1 MRPLIFLNVLGFDVS
16 KGLYIVSLFG
26 QNRDLMKRISKPIM
40 SLLSAVVGG
49 GLVVAVLQFA
59 SLGQQGQSPAPKF
72 NIQQTPINRETRGV
86 TSYAPI
92 IKKAAPS
99 VVNIYSTRTV
109 SVRRYWNPFSDD
121 PFRPFSGDESNPE
134 DQRPRTRREQDLGS
148 GVIVSPDGYILT
160 ANHVVDGADTNGVKV
175 VLATSGKEFTAKVI
189 GTDPP
194 TDVAVLKIEA
204 SDLPAIT
211 IADSDKLEVGDVV
224 LAIGNPFQI
233 GQTVTMGIVSAVGRG
248 NFPFGRINDYEDFIQ
263 TDAAI
268 NPGNS
273 GGALVDAEGRLVGIN
288 TAIISETGGSQGVG
302 FAVPINLARSIMD
315 RLIQYG
321 KVTRGYLGLFP
332 QNVTPDLARV
342 FNLPD
347 ENGVLI
353 GDVTT
358 NSPAARAGL
367 KEGDVIRE
375 VNGKKVT
382 GERQFRLTI
391 ADVQPNTKVTLKIS
405 RDGKEQTVTATV
417 GTLPGSPQNRPPRRS
432 RANPQNN
439 TPSNQ
444 DAFYGVEVA
453 DLSANVRR
461 QFNIP
466 NNVQGALVTNVEG
479 GSNAAEAGLRHGDV
493 IVEINRQP
501 VRTADDAVKL
511 SKNAKSDQILL
522 RVWTQGVSHYI
533 AVDNTKHK

>member
-1 MRPLIFLNVLGFDVS
+1 
-16 KGLYIVSLFG
+16 
-26 QNRDLMKRISKPIM
+26 MKRISKPIR

-49 GLVVAVLQFA
+49 GLVVVVLQLA
-59 SLGQQGQSPAPKF
+59 SLGQQGQPSAPRF
-72 NIQQTPINRETRGV
+72 NIQQTPITREAHGV

-109 SVRRYWNPFSDD
+109 PVRRYWNPFSDN
-121 PFRPFSGDESNPE
+121 PFFQPFSSDEANPQ

-148 GVIVSPDGYILT
+148 GVVVSPDGFILT
-160 ANHVVDGADTNGVKV
+160 ANHMVDGADLNGVKV
-175 VLATSGKEFTAKVI
+175 VLATGGKEFTAKVV

-194 TDVAVLKIEA
+194 TDVAVLKIDA
-204 SDLPAIT
+204 NNLPAIT

-224 LAIGNPFQI
+224 LAIGNPFAV

-248 NFPFGRINDYEDFIQ
+248 DFPFGRFNDYEDFIQ

-288 TAIISETGGSQGVG
+288 TAIFSETGGSQGVG
-302 FAVPINLARSIMD
+302 FAVPINLARSVMD
-315 RLIQYG
+315 SFIKFG
-321 KVTRGYLGLFP
+321 KVTRGYLGLLP
-332 QNVTPDLARV
+332 QNVTPELARA

-367 KEGDVIRE
+367 KEGDVLRE
-375 VNGKKVT
+375 VNGKKIT

-391 ADVQPNTKVTLKIS
+391 ADIQPNTKVTLKIS
-405 RDGKEQTVTATV
+405 RDGKEQAVTATV
-417 GTLPGSPQNRPPRRS
+417 GTLPASPQNRPSRRS
-432 RANPQNN
+432 RANPQNT

-444 DAFYGVEVA
+444 DAFYGVEVV

-461 QFNIP
+461 QFNLPSNI
-466 NNVQGALVTNVEG
+466 QGALVTNVEG
-479 GSNAAEAGLRHGDV
+479 GSNAAEAGLHHGDV
-493 IVEINRQP
+493 ILEINRQP

-522 RVWTQGVSHYI
+522 RVWTQGVNRYI
-533 AVDNTKHK
+533 AVDNTKHQ